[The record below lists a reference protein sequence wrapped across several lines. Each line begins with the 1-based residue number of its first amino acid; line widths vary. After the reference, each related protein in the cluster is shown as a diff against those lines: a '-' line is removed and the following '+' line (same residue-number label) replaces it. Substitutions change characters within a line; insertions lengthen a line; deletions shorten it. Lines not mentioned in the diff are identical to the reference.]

1 MTSKELALMRFATFL
16 LLAAVSQSLS
26 ASSCQVELVVVN
38 GYGDP
43 LEFTISRVVPSG
55 KRLDLLTHP
64 ELLNFAPTNKHV
76 LVFSKDTYAFLS
88 PLDLFL
94 RTSGQ
99 KFPNMH
105 RVTVTDCPQRITI
118 VTEPSLVGPND
129 SVGTLVVGKIQG
141 CKMKGDWW
149 VKVYP
154 MFGSEKTDAAVEG
167 TVRLD
172 GTFRASGFMG
182 GQRSLL
188 VVGRGKEPIEVIG
201 ANIYTGKIN
210 QLGTIDLTNRCKSS
224 RI

>member
-1 MTSKELALMRFATFL
+1 MTSKELPLIRFATIL
-16 LLAAVSQSLS
+16 LLAAASQSLS
-26 ASSCQVELVVVN
+26 ASSCQVELVVLN

-43 LEFTISRVVPSG
+43 LEFIVSRVVPSG
-55 KRLDLLTHP
+55 KSIDLLTHP
-64 ELLNFAPTNKHV
+64 DLLNFAPTNKNI

-99 KFPNMH
+99 KLLSKH

-149 VKVYP
+149 VRVYP

-172 GTFRASGFMG
+172 GTFRASGLMG
-182 GQRSLL
+182 GQRSLI

-224 RI
+224 GI